1 MILPTAWLI
10 AFGLLPIYNP
20 ALYDPLWQ
28 PPSYEASAICS
39 NYVPTPERCLDK
51 PAPTADEAT
60 QDFFTYRAPGS
71 SWWHAATPRV
81 AQPEE

>member
-10 AFGLLPIYNP
+10 AFGLLPTYNP

-28 PPSYEASAICS
+28 PPSYDASSICS
-39 NYVPTPERCLDK
+39 NYSPKPDHCADK
-51 PAPTADEAT
+51 PASMPDDAT
-60 QDFFTYRAPGS
+60 RDFFSYGATGS
-71 SWWHAATPRV
+71 SWWNPPSTRL